1 MACTP
6 LSIQTGFFINTQPWD
21 NSPNNTFGGKTLTLN
36 TAGLTVQQGAHSVFH
51 SRGLNHNIL
60 YMILGGQFLVILD
73 MPTDPGPQ
81 TRFLNLVDFSTWT
94 ETNILMVSADSTV
107 PPPVVNPSMG
117 NGCVFMAFGQDGT
130 QQTALAIYRSDN
142 GGVLCS
148 VGSIVPTGQTL
159 GEATATQLII
169 HFNTGNT
176 NHTQVAALPAGVCTV
191 TSPQPQDFGTLH
203 VGGCPFTPVTKQF
216 TLKNTGNDCLAINS
230 ITNSP
235 PFTVQSTVPAL
246 PATLTA
252 NQTVTVTAEFNPTA
266 VGSWNPANLV
276 VNASDGTHNLA
287 CKGQAV
293 AAVFSIQ
300 FNATSHNFGKLPV
313 GQAAPAWNLVITN
326 NGSQPNNVNVPAL
339 NANGFTCTAWAGNL
353 NCGQSQNIPIA
364 FTPQAVG
371 LQTATLS
378 IVSQAPGSPHAI
390 SLSGTGCL
398 AQAVI
403 GVPPT
408 NPIDLGQVQQGFRT
422 VQFFLVQ
429 NTGEGPLQ
437 FQGALSGP
445 DAALFGLP
453 DPNGSVT
460 NAPQAQS
467 YSADPVSPCGNLTAG
482 NGQAVVA
489 VSFFANGTPN
499 AMPKSATLTLSN
511 ANAVNATP
519 GQTWVFPLSA
529 TIVPGV
535 ALDVALVVDHSGS
548 MSDSLGSRVKMDAA
562 VSASELFVELLRPD
576 LDDRTAIVRFNQLP
590 EIVVPMTPVTTTTAP
605 TQAQI
610 RAQVDTGLPPPGGNT
625 AIAGGALTGIREVQK
640 PRTTTPPLLTK
651 AVIVLTDGEE
661 NTAFEDPPNSGNWI
675 SIQDSTTMV
684 KPIPQTGTVTST
696 HLTKPSDITI
706 YTIGIGKDSD
716 IDMNQLNA
724 LATQAPQDVFRV
736 NQDLTGTQYFSLE
749 KYYTQIFMDVVG
761 TSPISD
767 PMYWIFPGQ
776 TQQIQFEVLRGDV
789 DALIVIYDY
798 QGMRLPFWC
807 LSPLGEIVD
816 ASIVPPGFQ
825 LRSGFASEARFLE
838 FKMPPNQP
846 NRYAGTWT
854 VVIQHQGRVC
864 FGTPQSKPHT
874 DTSTIGKHTTTATAS
889 THSVVTTKIPPGFL
903 PRECKPTKDPVL
915 YGIAIGVGSNFRM
928 QPYVQPGAV
937 YVGDPIL
944 LTAVITEAGLP
955 VIGCQ
960 VTVTA
965 TSPTNDVW
973 TMKLFDD
980 GAHSDG
986 GPSDGEYADN
996 FTHAYEAGTYHFVF
1010 HATGYSR
1017 DGQPV
1022 VREAMRDKVVQ
1033 EKPSTTGGGDNGGGD
1048 KDCCDKL
1055 LRAIDHQTKLL
1066 EQLLKKR

>member
-6 LSIQTGFFINTQPWD
+6 LSIQQGFFINTQPWD
-21 NSPNNTFGGKTLTLN
+21 NSPSNNFGGKTLTLDAN
-36 TAGLTVQQGAHSVFH
+36 GLTVQQGAHSVFH
-51 SRGLNHNIL
+51 QRLTNHNIL
-60 YMILGGQFLVILD
+60 YMILGGQFLVIVD
-73 MPTDPGPQ
+73 TPMDPGLQ
-81 TRFLNLVDFSTWT
+81 TRTLDLVDFSTWT
-94 ETNILMVSADSTV
+94 EINILTVSADSSV
-107 PPPVVNPSMG
+107 PLPIVNPSQG
-117 NGCVFMAFGQDGT
+117 NASAFMAFGQDGT

-159 GEATATQLII
+159 GEANATQLII
-169 HFNTGNT
+169 HFNTGNQ
-176 NHTQVAALPAGVCTV
+176 NHTQVCPFPAGVCSV
-191 TSPQPQDFGTLH
+191 TPAITQDFGTLH
-203 VGGCPFTPVTKQF
+203 VGGCPFNPVVKQF
-216 TLKNTGNDCLAINS
+216 TLTNTGNDCLAINS
-230 ITNSP
+230 ITDSP
-235 PFTVQSTVPAL
+235 PFTVQSTVPAV
-246 PATLTA
+246 PATLTPG
-252 NQTVTVTAEFNPTA
+252 QTVVVNVQFNPTA

-276 VNASDGTHNLA
+276 VNAGDGPHNLP
-287 CKGQAV
+287 CKGVAQA
-293 AAVFSIQ
+293 ATFGIQ
-300 FNATSHNFGKLPV
+300 FNAASHNFGKLPV
-313 GQAAPAWNLVITN
+313 GQAAPGWNLIITN
-326 NGSQPNNVNVPAL
+326 NGSQPLNVNVPQL
-339 NANGFTCTAWAGNL
+339 NVNGFTCAGFNGNL
-353 NCGQSQNIPIA
+353 NCGISSPNIPVG
-364 FTPQAVG
+364 FTPQGVG
-371 LQTATLS
+371 PQNATLNV
-378 IVSQAPGSPHAI
+378 VSQAPGSPQAI

-403 GVPPT
+403 VVPPT
-408 NPIDLGQVQQGFRT
+408 NPIDLGQVEQGFRT
-422 VQFFLVQ
+422 VQFIIVQ

-437 FQGALSGP
+437 FQGDLSGP

-460 NAPQAQS
+460 NAPQTQL
-467 YSADPVSPCGNLTAG
+467 YHADPISPCGNLTAG

-489 VSFFANGTPN
+489 VSFFASSAPN
-499 AMPKSATLTLSN
+499 AAPKSATLTLSGS
-511 ANAVNATP
+511 NAVNVPPT
-519 GQTWVFPLSA
+519 TWVFPLSA

-576 LDDRTAIVRFNQLP
+576 LNDRTALVRFNHSP
-590 EIVVPMTPVTTTTAP
+590 EVIVPMTDVSSTTAP

-610 RAQVDTGLPPPGGNT
+610 RAQVDSGLPPPTGNT

-640 PRTTTPPLLTK
+640 PRTTTPPLLTQ

-696 HLTKPSDITI
+696 HLTKPTGITI

-716 IDMNQLNA
+716 IDMTQLNA

-776 TQQIQFEVLRGDV
+776 TQKIQFEVLQGDV

-807 LSPLGEIVD
+807 VSPKGEIID
-816 ASIVPPGFQ
+816 ASIVPQGFQ
-825 LRSGFASEARFLE
+825 LRSGFAKEARFLE
-838 FKMPPNQP
+838 FKMPPRQP
-846 NRYAGTWT
+846 SRYAGTWT

-864 FGTPQSKPHT
+864 YGNPVSKPQ
-874 DTSTIGKHTTTATAS
+874 GKTHSATTHAS
-889 THSVVTTKIPPGFL
+889 THASASDFPPGFL
-903 PRECKPTKDPVL
+903 PRKCEPMKDPVL
-915 YGIAIGVGSNFRM
+915 YGVAIGVGSNFRM
-928 QPYVQPGAV
+928 QPYVQPGTV
-937 YVGDPIL
+937 YVGDSIL
-944 LTAVITEAGLP
+944 LTAVMTEAGLP
-955 VIGCQ
+955 VVGCV

-973 TMKLFDD
+973 TMTLFDD
-980 GAHSDG
+980 GHHSDG
-986 GPSDGEYADN
+986 AAKDGEYADN
-996 FTHAYEAGTYHFVF
+996 FRHAYEAGTYHFVF

-1033 EKPSTTGGGDNGGGD
+1033 EKSTTGTGGDGGD
-1048 KDCCDKL
+1048 GGKDCCERL
-1055 LRAIDHQTKLL
+1055 LRAINHQTKLL
-1066 EQLLKKR
+1066 EEVLKRK

>member
-21 NSPNNTFGGKTLTLN
+21 NSPSNNFGGKTLTLN
-36 TAGLTVQQGAHSVFH
+36 TAGLTVQQGANSVFH
-51 SRGLNHNIL
+51 PRGLNHNIL
-60 YMILGGQFLVILD
+60 YMILGGQFLVIVD
-73 MPTDPGPQ
+73 VPTDPGLQ
-81 TRFLNLVDFSTWT
+81 TRFLSLVDFSTFT
-94 ETNILMVSADSTV
+94 EVNILSVSADSTV
-107 PPPVVNPSMG
+107 PLPIVNPSMG
-117 NGCVFMAFGQDGT
+117 NASAFLAFGQDGT

-142 GGVLCS
+142 GAVLCS

-159 GEATATQLII
+159 GEATATSLII
-169 HFNTGNT
+169 HFNTGNS
-176 NHTQVAALPAGVCTV
+176 NHTQTCPLPAGVCTV
-191 TSPQPQDFGTLH
+191 TTPQPQDFGTLH
-203 VGGCPFTPVTKQF
+203 VGGCAFTPVTKQF
-216 TLKNTGNDCLAINS
+216 TVKNTGNDCLAINS
-230 ITNSP
+230 ITDSP
-235 PFTVQSTVPAL
+235 PFAVQTTNPAL

-252 NQTVTVTAEFNPTA
+252 NQTVVVTVAFNPNA

-276 VNASDGTHNLA
+276 VNAGDGTHTLS
-287 CKGQAV
+287 CKGQAL
-293 AAVFSIQ
+293 AAAFGIQ
-300 FNATSHNFGKLPV
+300 FNATSHNFGTSPV
-313 GQAAPAWNLVITN
+313 GQAAPGWNLIITN
-326 NGSQPNNVNVPAL
+326 NGSKPNNVSVPAL
-339 NANGFTCTAWAGNL
+339 NANGFSCAPWAGTL
-353 NCGQSQNIPIA
+353 DCGQTQNIPVA
-364 FTPQAVG
+364 FTPQATG

-378 IVSQAPGSPHAI
+378 ITSQAPGSPHAI

-398 AQAVI
+398 AQAMI
-403 GVPPT
+403 SVPPT

-422 VQFFLVQ
+422 VQFILVQ
-429 NTGEGPLQ
+429 NTGQGPLQ

-445 DAALFGLP
+445 DKLLFGLP
-453 DPNGSVT
+453 DPNGSVV
-460 NAPQAQS
+460 NAPQTQS
-467 YSADPVSPCGNLTAG
+467 YSADPVTPCGNIAAG

-489 VSFFANGTPN
+489 ISFFANSTPN
-499 AMPKSATLTLSN
+499 AAPKSATLTLSN
-511 ANAVNATP
+511 SNAVNATL

-590 EIVVPMTPVTTTTAP
+590 EVVVPMTPVSSTIAP

-610 RAQVDTGLPPPGGNT
+610 RSQVDTGLPPPGGNT
-625 AIAGGALTGIREVQK
+625 AIAGGTLTGIREVQK

-696 HLTKPSDITI
+696 HLNKPSDITI

-716 IDMNQLNA
+716 IDMSQLNA

-776 TQQIQFEVLRGDV
+776 TQKIQFEVLQGDV

-807 LSPLGEIVD
+807 LSPKGEIVD
-816 ASIVPPGFQ
+816 ASVVPPGFQ

-854 VVIQHQGRVC
+854 VVIQHQGKVC
-864 FGTPQSKPHT
+864 YGSPQTRKQN
-874 DTSTIGKHTTTATAS
+874 DTTTL
-889 THSVVTTKIPPGFL
+889 GFL
-903 PRECKPTKDPVL
+903 PRKCEANRDPVL

-928 QPYVQPGAV
+928 QPYVQPGDV

-944 LTAVITEAGLP
+944 LTAVMTEAGLP

-980 GAHSDG
+980 GAHSDSG
-986 GPSDGEYADN
+986 ANDGEYADN
-996 FTHAYEAGTYHFVF
+996 FTHAYEAGTYHFLF

-1033 EKPSTTGGGDNGGGD
+1033 QKTTTGGGGNDGGD

-1055 LRAIDHQTKLL
+1055 LRAINQQTKLL
-1066 EQLLKKR
+1066 EEVLKRR

>member
-1 MACTP
+1 MACSP
-6 LSIQTGFFINTQPWD
+6 LSVQSGWFINSQLWD
-21 NSPNNTFGGKTLTLN
+21 NSPSNSFGGKTLTLN
-36 TAGLTVQQGAHSVFH
+36 SAGLSVQQGANSVFH
-51 SRGLNHNIL
+51 SRLSNHNIL
-60 YMILGGQFLVILD
+60 YMILGGQFLVIVD
-73 MPTDPGPQ
+73 TPTDPGIQ
-81 TRFLNLVDFSTWT
+81 TRNLSLLDFSTWT
-94 ETNILMVSADSTV
+94 ETNVLTVSADSSV
-107 PPPVVNPSMG
+107 PLPIVNPSQG
-117 NGCVFMAFGQDGT
+117 NASVFLAYGQDGT

-142 GGVLCS
+142 GNVLCS
-148 VGSIVPTGQTL
+148 VGSIIPTGQTL
-159 GEATATQLII
+159 AEATATQLII
-169 HFNTGNT
+169 HYDTGNT
-176 NHTQVAALPAGVCTV
+176 NHTQSCNLPAGVCTV

-216 TLKNTGNDCLAINS
+216 TLKNTGNDCLAVNS
-230 ITNSP
+230 ITNSA
-235 PFTVQSTVPAL
+235 PFAVQSTVPAL

-252 NQTVTVTAEFNPTA
+252 NQTVTVNVQFNPTA

-276 VNASDGTHNLA
+276 VNASDGAHNLS

-300 FNATSHNFGKLPV
+300 FNSTSHDFGKSPV
-313 GQAAPAWNLVITN
+313 GQAAPGWNLTITN
-326 NGSQPNNVNVPAL
+326 NGSKPLNVNVPGL
-339 NANGFTCTAWAGNL
+339 NVSGFTCNAWAGL
-353 NCGQSQNIPIA
+353 LDCGQSQNIPIG
-364 FTPQAVG
+364 FTPQAPG
-371 LQTATLS
+371 PQSATLNV
-378 IVSQAPGSPHAI
+378 VSQAPGSPHAI
-390 SLSGTGCL
+390 SLTGRGCL

-403 GVPPT
+403 VVPPT

-453 DPNGSVT
+453 DPNGSVV
-460 NAPQAQS
+460 NAPQTQN
-467 YSADPVSPCGNLTAG
+467 YTADPVSPCGNLTVG
-482 NGQAVVA
+482 NGQVVVA
-489 VSFFANGTPN
+489 VSFFANGMPS
-499 AMPKSATLTLSN
+499 AMPKSATLTLSGSN
-511 ANAVNATP
+511 AINFPPT
-519 GQTWVFPLSA
+519 QTWVFPLSA

-548 MSDSLGSRVKMDAA
+548 MSDSLGTRVKMDAA

-576 LDDRTAIVRFNQLP
+576 LDDRTAIVRFNHLP
-590 EIVVPMTPVTTTTAP
+590 EVVVPMTPVTSTTSP

-610 RAQVDTGLPPPGGNT
+610 RAQVDTGLPPPAGNT
-625 AIAGGALTGIREVQK
+625 AIAGGTLIGLREVQK

-675 SIQDSTTMV
+675 SIQDSTTMM
-684 KPIPQTGTVTST
+684 KPIPQSGTVTSA
-696 HLTKPSDITI
+696 HITKPADITI
-706 YTIGIGKDSD
+706 YTIGIGKDGD
-716 IDMNQLNA
+716 ISIDQLNA

-749 KYYTQIFMDVVG
+749 KYYTQIFMDIVG
-761 TSPISD
+761 TSPVSD

-776 TQQIQFEVLRGDV
+776 TQELQFEVLRGDV
-789 DALIVIYDY
+789 DALIVVYDY

-807 LSPLGEIVD
+807 VSPKGEIID

-825 LRSGFASEARFLE
+825 LRSGFAREARFLE
-838 FKMPPNQP
+838 FKMPPNEP
-846 NRYAGTWT
+846 NRYAGTWK
-854 VVIQHQGRVC
+854 VVIQHQGKVC
-864 FGTPQSKPHT
+864 FGAPQSKQ
-874 DTSTIGKHTTTATAS
+874 
-889 THSVVTTKIPPGFL
+889 HSDKVPPGFL

-928 QPYVQPGAV
+928 QPYVQPAPV

-973 TMKLFDD
+973 SMKLFDD
-980 GAHSDG
+980 GQHSDG
-986 GPSDGEYADN
+986 GAKDGEYADN
-996 FTHAYEAGTYHFVF
+996 FRHAYEAGTYHFVF

-1017 DGQPV
+1017 DGKPV
-1022 VREAMRDKVVQ
+1022 VREAVRDKVVQ
-1033 EKPSTTGGGDNGGGD
+1033 QKPTTSGGGDGGD
-1048 KDCCDKL
+1048 KDCCKEL
-1055 LRAIDHQTKLL
+1055 LRAINHQTRLL
-1066 EQLLKKR
+1066 EEVLKKR